1 MKNLLFIIGT
11 SGSGKSYITN
21 KLSEKE
27 GFYKLLQ
34 YTTRAKRE
42 NEGDEYY
49 YITKEHFDIIGDRL
63 IATTVVNDNYYGTIP
78 TFRDNG
84 DIAVLI
90 VNALGLRNGLEYLS
104 HHKDINFKIL
114 YLTGESF
121 EERKEGRNVD
131 REREEIEELL
141 SISGMNYIEK
151 LNSVDNPLSIDELEK
166 DIRKLF

>member
-1 MKNLLFIIGT
+1 MKNVLFITGT

-27 GFYKLLQ
+27 GFYKLKQ

-78 TFRDNG
+78 TFKDNG
-84 DIAVLI
+84 DIAVII
-90 VNALGLRNGLEYLS
+90 VNALGLKNVLVYLS
-104 HHKDINFKIL
+104 NHKDIKFNIL
-114 YLTGESF
+114 YLTGKSF

-131 REREEIEELL
+131 REKEEIEELL
-141 SISGMNYIEK
+141 SISGIPYIEK
-151 LNSVDNPLSIDELEK
+151 VNSVDNPLSIDELETY
-166 DIRKLF
+166 IRQLF

>member
-11 SGSGKSYITN
+11 SGSGKSYITS

-42 NEGDEYY
+42 NEGNEYY
-49 YITKEHFDIIGDRL
+49 YITKEHFAIIEDRL

-78 TFRDNG
+78 TFKDNG
-84 DIAVLI
+84 DIAVVI
-90 VNALGLRNGLEYLS
+90 VNALGLRNGLKYLS
-104 HHKDINFKIL
+104 NHKDINFNVL

-121 EERKEGRNVD
+121 EERKEGRDVD
-131 REREEIEELL
+131 REREEIEEIL
-141 SISGMNYIEK
+141 SKSGIKYIEMV
-151 LNSVDNPLSIDELEK
+151 NSVHKPLSVDELEK
-166 DIRKLF
+166 DIRELF